1 MQNKEN
7 KYFRCFKCHYHNN
20 FNVPYYIKGKKCKRC
35 HIFNYFNYFKKK
47 KNTHNVIKRNN
58 NRQIKHHRQQNN
70 NFIPPQ
76 IPLNPSINLYS
87 RININDFNNNI
98 IDDNFN
104 YLNNNE
110 YDSEDDN
117 SFTFSISHNFNL
129 YEPNNNINN
138 LNFYNNNKNNIN
150 TISEDNE
157 LDNIFSK
164 IPWLKKQKITQ
175 AIIDK
180 YGKDNNCCIC
190 LETINGDIHITKCN
204 HIFHYKCIEKA
215 INKNIMDC
223 PICRSNL
230 RTGEKKQ
237 VINRI
242 NNYDNNIFRNNSV
255 NIINRESNNNYLRN
269 NVENIERYIL
279 DNRSQTTNNIRKEEN
294 NYFIIF
300 ICIALF
306 VIGILFGDKNN

>member
-1 MQNKEN
+1 
-7 KYFRCFKCHYHNN
+7 
-20 FNVPYYIKGKKCKRC
+20 
-35 HIFNYFNYFKKK
+35 
-47 KNTHNVIKRNN
+47 
-58 NRQIKHHRQQNN
+58 
-70 NFIPPQ
+70 
-76 IPLNPSINLYS
+76 
-87 RININDFNNNI
+87 
-98 IDDNFN
+98 
-104 YLNNNE
+104 
-110 YDSEDDN
+110 
-117 SFTFSISHNFNL
+117 
-129 YEPNNNINN
+129 
-138 LNFYNNNKNNIN
+138 
-150 TISEDNE
+150 
-157 LDNIFSK
+157 
-164 IPWLKKQKITQ
+164 
-175 AIIDK
+175 
-180 YGKDNNCCIC
+180 
-190 LETINGDIHITKCN
+190 
-204 HIFHYKCIEKA
+204 
-215 INKNIMDC
+215 MDC